1 MPTDS
6 PRGPRLLRAS
16 EVGRYAYCARAWWL
30 QTVQGVAPEPTR
42 LAAGVE
48 AHARHGRRA
57 TLAVWQARLGGLLL
71 VLAALALLWALLRA

>member
-1 MPTDS
+1 MPTDD
-6 PRGPRLLRAS
+6 PRGPRLIRAS

-57 TLAVWQARLGGLLL
+57 ALAVWQARLGVLLL
-71 VLAALALLWALLRA
+71 ALATLALLWAVLHS

>member
-30 QTVQGVAPEPTR
+30 QSVQGVAPEPTR

-57 TLAVWQARLGGLLL
+57 SLAVWQARAGVGLLI
-71 VLAALALLWALLRA
+71 LAGLALVWALLRW